1 MPVEN
6 GPMIRSEENPASG
19 AEGGGLTPLR
29 LTLVIPAY
37 NEARRFGDGV
47 ARLLAAVTSGGIDP
61 ETTEFVVVD
70 DGSTD
75 DTAAR
80 AETLF
85 GQFPHRRIV
94 RLAENRGKGAA
105 VRAGVTAASAPL
117 IAFADADMAIDP
129 SQTPEFLRALARADL
144 AIGSR
149 AAVGASVDRP
159 NLRRSVMNRAF
170 NQLVNVVTRVS
181 LSDTQCGYKAFRAP
195 AAKLLFHCSI
205 TERFAFDVEI
215 LTLARRLGLT
225 ITEVPVQWSRVRG
238 SRVRPWLDPG
248 TMTRDVVRASRRA
261 KSAPPVPALTVDPGR
276 GRTGDPDTSVA
287 LKALVQELAPF
298 LPVVRQANGS
308 LLVLCPLM
316 TEAQIAGTAA
326 RITSYVPWA
335 APQRSLLTT
344 AQLSAR
350 APLSLSPDP

>member
-1 MPVEN
+1 
-6 GPMIRSEENPASG
+6 MIRSEESPTSG
-19 AEGGGLTPLR
+19 AEQGGLTPLR

-37 NEARRFGDGV
+37 NEARRFDDGV
-47 ARLLAAVTSGGIDP
+47 TRLRAAITSGGIDP
-61 ETTEFVVVD
+61 ETTEFLVVD

-75 DTAAR
+75 DTATR

-85 GQFPHRRIV
+85 GQFPHWWIV
-94 RLAENRGKGAA
+94 RLPENRGKGAA

-129 SQTPEFLRALARADL
+129 SQTPEFLRALAQADL

-225 ITEVPVQWSRVRG
+225 IAEVPVQWSRVPG

-248 TMTRDVVRASRRA
+248 TMTRDVIRASRGA
-261 KSAPPVPALTVDPGR
+261 KSAPPVPALTIDPGQ
-276 GRTGDPDTSVA
+276 GRAGDPETSVP
-287 LKALVQELAPF
+287 LKALLQELAPF
-298 LPVVRQANGS
+298 LPVVRQADGS

-326 RITSYVPWA
+326 RITSYFPRA
-335 APQRSLLTT
+335 GPQRSLLTT

-350 APLSLSPDP
+350 APLSLSPDS